1 VFLGVAICDPISCKI
16 HWISCSLVGRVVPG
30 VQYSLANL
38 NRASHG
44 DNEVNGCY
52 PIMDDSSSLAPSA
65 SNIASSFGNL

>member
-30 VQYSLANL
+30 VQYSLAN
-38 NRASHG
+38 
-44 DNEVNGCY
+44 